1 MAHTWLSP
9 LDPCPHDAVGERTAL
24 KPSLLFL
31 ILYPA
36 YKLARYRCC
45 FVQVN
50 PNLCPKHSS
59 ATSINASVNGDLNRS
74 TSTSSSSRIVVVAIL
89 NRTPQRHAGLWQ
101 RWGMIRALP
110 FSVFFFFCRWKKVWQ
125 HRPRL
130 FTVLYFSVRLSRSST
145 LRVMG
150 CHLAWVSK
158 LLRGLEL

>member
-50 PNLCPKHSS
+50 PNLCRKHSS
-59 ATSINASVNGDLNRS
+59 ATSINASVNGDPNWS
-74 TSTSSSSRIVVVAIL
+74 TSTSSSSWQSLLSPFWIGHPKGMLVYG
-89 NRTPQRHAGLWQ
+89 NAGAW
-101 RWGMIRALP
+101 P

-130 FTVLYFSVRLSRSST
+130 FTVLYFSVRSSRSST
-145 LRVMG
+145 LRVTG

>member
-9 LDPCPHDAVGERTAL
+9 LDPCPHDAVGEWSAL

-50 PNLCPKHSS
+50 PNLCPKHFS
-59 ATSINASVNGDLNRS
+59 ATSINASVNGDLNWS
-74 TSTSSSSRIVVVAIL
+74 TSTSSSS
-89 NRTPQRHAGLWQ
+89 WQ
-101 RWGMIRALP
+101 SLLSPSWIGHPKGMLVYGNVRAWP
-110 FSVFFFFCRWKKVWQ
+110 FSFSFFFRWKKVWQ

-130 FTVLYFSVRLSRSST
+130 FTVLYFSVRSSRSST
-145 LRVMG
+145 LRVMD

-158 LLRGLEL
+158 LLKGLEL